1 MLHFVQGSSDNEKQ
15 PMVLLTAQRALAF
28 LEAVALAER
37 PPTIKEVSAE
47 LAINITTAY
56 HLLNTLRQS
65 GYLVKDADGTLR
77 VGARAS
83 VLYQGM
89 LRHLV
94 LGRDLRPV
102 IEQLATETDETAY
115 LASHGRDRVVI
126 EAVVEARQAVR
137 VSGLYV
143 GYSGSEHRRASGKAV
158 MAFLNPEG
166 REALIT
172 RCFSGLSAAARRQEL
187 AQLNTQLE
195 TIRAQG
201 WAMDDQEFQPS
212 VCCAAAPFFRADAS
226 VAGSVTV
233 SVPSVRF
240 YANRDALVIAVRK
253 AAAEI
258 STLLGHVQ
266 QPPVGK
272 PLISLY
278 EMQFNY

>member
-1 MLHFVQGSSDNEKQ
+1 
-15 PMVLLTAQRALAF
+15 MVLLTAQRALAF
-28 LEAVALAER
+28 LEAVALADR
-37 PPTIKEVSAE
+37 PPTIKDVSAE

-65 GYLVKDADGTLR
+65 GYLVRDADGTLR

-94 LGRDLRPV
+94 LGRDLHPV
-102 IEQLATETDETAY
+102 VEQLAADTDETAY
-115 LASHGRDRVVI
+115 LASHSRNGVVI
-126 EAVVEARQAVR
+126 ETVVEARQAVR

-143 GYSGSEHRRASGKAV
+143 GYSGLEHLRASGKAV
-158 MAFLNPEG
+158 LAFLDPVG

-172 RCFSGLSAAARRQEL
+172 RCLSGLSAAASKRAL
-187 AQLNTQLE
+187 AKLNTQLE

-201 WAMDDQEFQPS
+201 WALDDQEFQPS
-212 VCCAAAPFFRADAS
+212 VCCAAAPFFRADGS

-240 YANRDALVIAVRK
+240 DTNRDTLVIAVRK
-253 AAAEI
+253 AATEI

-266 QPPVGK
+266 HPPKMV
-272 PLISLY
+272 SLRRP
-278 EMQFNY
+278 EASEQSVH